1 MIITSKEFVPDE
13 SWIKE
18 KSDEA
23 PTVIVTCVNRA
34 DNDTSKKEKAKSA
47 SSDNN
52 NFVFA
57 LTFWIL
63 TLSIAYFGAFPQN
76 HLLFGFS
83 IHEFFNAAD
92 TYLIDASLIT
102 KRGCAMEACISM
114 ISWSLTNLFIRRLL
128 NPETAHNAFQKYSA
142 DAFFGGIASAAGIV
156 LKYHLQMRMAM

>member
-1 MIITSKEFVPDE
+1 MTAEFVPDE

-18 KSDEA
+18 KGEET
-23 PTVIVTCVNRA
+23 PTVIVTCVNRSE
-34 DNDTSKKEKAKSA
+34 NDMAKKEKTKTAT
-47 SSDNN
+47 DNS
-52 NFVFA
+52 NFAFA

-63 TLSIAYFGAFPQN
+63 TITIAYFGAFPKN

-83 IHEFFNAAD
+83 IHDFFNAAD
-92 TYLIDASLIT
+92 TYLIDASIIT

-142 DAFFGGIASAAGIV
+142 DAFFGGIASATGII
-156 LKYHLQMRMAM
+156 LKYHLQMRMAT